1 MLLNNCRYAVFLIR
15 FFFSFLNA
23 VFLKGALAVA
33 FFLHSPPFTV
43 TLILYISYIMLLQLQ
58 EHLLL

>member
-1 MLLNNCRYAVFLIR
+1 ML
-15 FFFSFLNA
+15 FFFSVFFFKNA

-58 EHLLL
+58 EHLSL